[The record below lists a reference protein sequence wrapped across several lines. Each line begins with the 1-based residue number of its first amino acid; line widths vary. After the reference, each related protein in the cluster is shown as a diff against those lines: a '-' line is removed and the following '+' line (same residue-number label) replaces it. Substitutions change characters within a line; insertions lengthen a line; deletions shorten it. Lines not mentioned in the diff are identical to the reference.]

1 MNLVCLCVYIIYSNT
16 NFIFSCLFF
25 WYIHVHAVVVRVI
38 KVDLSDSRVLNV
50 YLPSG
55 QREQLS
61 LSNSSLSVT
70 SSNNLVAYRP
80 RYRDL
85 HSSNLAALFFN
96 LDGIFPCIASVTY
109 LPTCGILTREEDGFF
124 QGRSF
129 LQAGDIGN
137 NFRIFHTTEYIKT
150 FAFAV
155 EGCAELNNNCFRI
168 QAAVSIFCLLPRQH
182 CG

>member
-16 NFIFSCLFF
+16 DFIFSCLFF
-25 WYIHVHAVVVRVI
+25 WYLHVYAVVVRVI
-38 KVDLSDSRVLNV
+38 KVGLSVSRVLNV

-55 QREQLS
+55 QHEQLS

-80 RYRDL
+80 RYQDG
-85 HSSNLAALFFN
+85 HNSNLGALFFN

-109 LPTCGILTREEDGFF
+109 MPTCEMSTLEEDGFF

-129 LQAGDIGN
+129 LQAGDAGN
-137 NFRIFHTTEYIKT
+137 NFRIFHTTKYIKT
-150 FAFAV
+150 YAFAV
-155 EGCAELNNNCFRI
+155 EGCAELNSGCFHTY
-168 QAAVSIFCLLPRQH
+168 AEVSVFCLLPRQH